1 MLGADLA
8 EGTLAVARLHAV
20 ESGVDVQYRQI
31 SAEALAAE
39 APGAFDVVAC
49 LEMIEHVP
57 DPQSIVSA
65 CATLVK
71 PGGHVFFSTINRNP
85 KAWALA
91 VVGAEYL
98 LNLVPR
104 GTHDY
109 RKFIRPSELA
119 RAVRD
124 AGLDTREII
133 GMTYNPLTRKAAL
146 GADVDVNY
154 FLHATK
160 PEADL
165 MYAELEAARANWRY
179 QPPVDLLAGRTM
191 LVTGAGDGIG
201 RCAARTF
208 AAYRANVVLLGRNQ
222 QKLEAVFDA
231 IKAETDTDPT
241 IVPCDLE
248 VADARGLHGA
258 ERADHRP
265 LRSLDGL
272 LHNASMLG
280 PRVPIEFYDAA
291 SWRRVMQ
298 VNVEA
303 MFLLTQG
310 VLPALRRSADASVV
324 ITSSSVGRAGRAYW
338 GAYAASKFAAEGFA
352 QVLADELADEGRVRV
367 TTLNPGATRTTMR
380 TTAYPGEDPMTV
392 PPPEARMD
400 IYLFLMGPQ
409 ARGRSEIQW
418 DARDWTP

>member
-1 MLGADLA
+1 MRPRSRP
-8 EGTLAVARLHAV
+8 T
-20 ESGVDVQYRQI
+20 
-31 SAEALAAE
+31 AEA
-39 APGAFDVVAC
+39 
-49 LEMIEHVP
+49 
-57 DPQSIVSA
+57 
-65 CATLVK
+65 
-71 PGGHVFFSTINRNP
+71 
-85 KAWALA
+85 
-91 VVGAEYL
+91 
-98 LNLVPR
+98 
-104 GTHDY
+104 
-109 RKFIRPSELA
+109 
-119 RAVRD
+119 
-124 AGLDTREII
+124 
-133 GMTYNPLTRKAAL
+133 
-146 GADVDVNY
+146 
-154 FLHATK
+154 
-160 PEADL
+160 
-165 MYAELEAARANWRY
+165 YAELNE
-179 QPPVDLLAGRTM
+179 QIVDHYGR
-191 LVTGAGDGIG
+191 
-201 RCAARTF
+201 
-208 AAYRANVVLLGRNQ
+208 
-222 QKLEAVFDA
+222 
-231 IKAETDTDPT
+231 
-241 IVPCDLE
+241 
-248 VADARGLHGA
+248 
-258 ERADHRP
+258 
-265 LRSLDGL
+265 LDGL

-310 VLPALRRSADASVV
+310 VLPALRRSTDASVV